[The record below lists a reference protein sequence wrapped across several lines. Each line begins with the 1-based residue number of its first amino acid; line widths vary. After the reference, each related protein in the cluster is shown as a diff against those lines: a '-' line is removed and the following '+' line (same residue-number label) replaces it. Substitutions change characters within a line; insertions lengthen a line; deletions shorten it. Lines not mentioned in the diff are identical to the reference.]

1 MHRPPF
7 VRSQISP
14 LLAVCIASNLLSAV
28 EEQPFGIERRIP
40 WTTSRVVGSPE
51 PPLPYTVEKTFTNLT
66 WKAPI
71 FLTPEPETDWLCVVQ
86 AGDDKGPSKILRVRD
101 DPQAD
106 RVETFL
112 ELKDRLIY
120 SVAFHPEYRTNGHIY
135 LFTHGSAGEFKA
147 RTVSHVSLSGVR
159 RRTNVIRNR
168 STSSSSGTRRGMT
181 AAASCSVATGCSTF
195 PPGTER
201 LIQMDGSAARI

>member
-1 MHRPPF
+1 M
-7 VRSQISP
+7 RSRIKT
-14 LLAVCIASNLLSAV
+14 LLVVCIASNLLSAA
-28 EEQPFGIERRIP
+28 EEQPFGIDRRIP

-71 FLTPEPETDWLCVVQ
+71 FLTPEPETDWLWVVQ
-86 AGDDKGPSKILRVRD
+86 AGDDKGLPSKILRVRD
-101 DPQAD
+101 DPKAD

-120 SVAFHPEYRTNGHIY
+120 SVAFHPEIPNQRSHLSLYAWFGRRIRTQEPHLTI
-135 LFTHGSAGEFKA
+135 HCRASGS
-147 RTVSHVSLSGVR
+147 RTS
-159 RRTNVIRNR
+159 VIRNR
-168 STSSSSGTRRGMT
+168 STSSSSGARRGTT